1 LSTEP
6 AAKWSFYQRLALRLL
21 DLSEHIKM
29 LMETLWRSSLQIEFF
44 EDDLHSLA
52 WQCPEVVGALANVAL
67 LIEKYGRGKASILGL
82 GVCG

>member
-1 LSTEP
+1 MKYLHIENSHAT
-6 AAKWSFYQRLALRLL
+6 FYL
-21 DLSEHIKM
+21 
-29 LMETLWRSSLQIEFF
+29 LWRSSLQIEFF